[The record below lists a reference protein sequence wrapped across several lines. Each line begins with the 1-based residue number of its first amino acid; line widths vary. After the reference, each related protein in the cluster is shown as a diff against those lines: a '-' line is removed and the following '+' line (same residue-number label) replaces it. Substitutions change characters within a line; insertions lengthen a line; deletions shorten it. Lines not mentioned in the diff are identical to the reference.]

1 MHHFGEVCRRYLS
14 FLAQISGIVPLLEID
29 VRYIAVLENETLD
42 DYLQIASNG
51 MRLVGR

>member
-1 MHHFGEVCRRYLS
+1 MHHFGKTCRRYLS
-14 FLAQISGIVPLLEID
+14 FLVQISGIVP
-29 VRYIAVLENETLD
+29 RPKNETLD